1 MLFSEILGQSGV
13 KQKLQESLSG
23 DRIPHA
29 QLFIGREGSGALSL
43 ALAFAQRMVCETP
56 IQGDS
61 CGKCRGCI
69 KAAKHTHPDIHFT
82 FPTVGTNAVSSDSL
96 KTWREAIM
104 ANPYLNV
111 FDWLSNLGAENKQGN
126 ITKAECVQILQK
138 LNLKSFESPNKIL
151 LIWMPEY
158 LKKEG
163 NRLLKIIE
171 EPPLNTYIIMVAENA
186 DEILGTILSRCQIV
200 KVPPIKESVLKE
212 ALIERHSLNEDT
224 AVNISRL
231 ANGNYNQAQKM
242 MSDLQDNS
250 AEVFLDWM
258 RKSWKGNGV
267 EIVDWVSNIAGIGRE
282 NQKFFL
288 QYGLHFLREC
298 LVLPWHSED
307 QVRLEKKEIDTAEKM
322 RKVLDWKKI
331 EAMSQLINDCTY
343 QVERNANPRV
353 LFMDASLQL
362 NQIFKS

>member
-1 MLFSEILGQSGV
+1 MLFSEIIGQQPV
-13 KQKLQESLSG
+13 KQKLQDSLAG

-29 QLFIGREGSGALSL
+29 QMFIGPEGSGALAL
-43 ALAFAQRMVCETP
+43 ALAFAQRIVCESP
-56 IQGDS
+56 VENDS
-61 CGKCRGCI
+61 CGKCAGCL
-69 KAAKHTHPDIHFT
+69 KATKLTHPDIHFT
-82 FPTVGTNAVSSDSL
+82 FPTVGTNAVSSNFM
-96 KTWREAIM
+96 KPWREAM
-104 ANPYLNV
+104 ASNPYLNV
-111 FDWLSNLGAENKQGN
+111 FDWITLLGAENKQGN
-126 ITKAECVQILQK
+126 ITKAECVQVLQK
-138 LNLKSFESPNKIL
+138 LNLKSFESPNKVL

-171 EPPLNTYIIMVAENA
+171 EPPANTYIIMVAEQA
-186 DEILGTILSRCQIV
+186 EEILGTILSRCQIV
-200 KVPPIKESVLKE
+200 KVPPILEADLKT
-212 ALIERHSLNEDT
+212 ALIEKNNLTEEK
-224 AVNISRL
+224 AVNICRL
-231 ANGNYNQAQKM
+231 ANGNYLQAQKM
-242 MSDLQDNS
+242 MGDLEDNS
-250 AEVFLDWM
+250 AKVFLDWM

-267 EIVDWVSNIAGIGRE
+267 EITDWVSDIAGIGRE

-298 LVLPWHSED
+298 LVLPWQPKE
-307 QVRLEKKEIDTAEKM
+307 QVRLEAEEINTAEKM

-331 EAMSQLINDCTY
+331 EAMSNLINDCTY